1 MYRKNVA
8 SQFLTFQGV
17 DATTG
22 GIKSGVTWT
31 VRRCIDGTFAAGG
44 GTVTE
49 DGTTGFYKYAMS
61 QSDTNGNDIGF
72 NFTGTGAVPQTVN
85 IVTTAADP
93 TDAVRLGLSALP
105 NAAAEAA
112 GGLYTRGTGA
122 GQINQPANGQ
132 IDTNAVKIG
141 GTTQT
146 GRDIGASVLLAADQA
161 VNTTKFGGTTVTG
174 RDIGA
179 SVLLS
184 SGAGAGQLDF
194 TAGVVK
200 ANLSQILGTALTETA
215 GQIAAAFK
223 KFFDKATPT
232 GTINSLPDAVPG
244 AAGGLLVD
252 DVWTDAR
259 AAKLDNLDA
268 AISTR
273 SSHSVADIWNA
284 LTSGMT
290 TAGSI
295 AKRIID
301 FLTGDAYVRLGAP
314 VGASISADIAA
325 AKSDTGAIKTKTDQ
339 LVFTVAN
346 QIDANVIDWK
356 GTTAPAMT
364 GDAFARLGAPAGA
377 SVSADIAAVKS
388 DSAAIKAKAD
398 NLPAAPAAVGDV
410 PTVAQIAEGMFLT
423 DSGQTYADAISGSVV
438 KEVADNADG
447 TPLTSSQI
455 ISAVRSGLFG
465 KGGNIVFLE
474 PGGAATGGTHLYDR
488 VTGAP
493 VWDTTIKPSGP
504 YSHSSLKLVPDSN
517 IGRKSIS
524 VDPGRLS
531 FYWRTDAL
539 PSGTPEPIATLDNG
553 LGSAL
558 GTLAITSAGVLQ
570 WQAAGAG
577 TTDGTRS
584 LSVNTFY
591 RITISWL
598 MAVGA
603 DDLDVAIY
611 VDGVNELTLFNQF
624 TNGQTSLTSF
634 LLFGG
639 DSSGS
644 NANRWISHLY
654 IDDLGDLT
662 DPGDVRCVAK
672 FPTAVNED
680 QFDTTGGTGAVN
692 ERPLSETNYRQQAG
706 SSQARQ
712 NYGLESA
719 ESGDIDISRL
729 LVLGCM
735 GWLWV
740 KKSSAIG
747 AGSPSITV
755 DGIDYSI
762 SIPGSTPTGVVKG
775 VTQSVYPSAAAAIGL
790 VTGGTSVDY
799 FLYECGVVIAVV
811 DPVFPT
817 SGLIADAVW
826 DENIVAAHQTD
837 DTAGKKLSQALLL
850 YEGD

>member
-1 MYRKNVA
+1 
-8 SQFLTFQGV
+8 
-17 DATTG
+17 
-22 GIKSGVTWT
+22 
-31 VRRCIDGTFAAGG
+31 
-44 GTVTE
+44 
-49 DGTTGFYKYAMS
+49 MS
-61 QSDTNGNDIGF
+61 QADTNGNNIGF

-93 TDAVRLGLSALP
+93 TDAVRLGLTALP

-132 IDTNAVKIG
+132 VDANAVKLG

-146 GRDIGASVLLAADQA
+146 GRDIGASVLL
-161 VNTTKFGGTTVTG
+161 
-174 RDIGA
+174 
-179 SVLLS
+179 S
-184 SGAGAGQLDF
+184 SGSGAGQLDF
-194 TAGVVK
+194 TSGVVK
-200 ANLSQILGTALTETA
+200 SNLSQILGTALTETA

-232 GTINSLPDAVPG
+232 GTINSLPDAIPG
-244 AAGGLLVD
+244 TAGGLLID

-268 AISTR
+268 TVSSR

-301 FLTGDAYVRLGAP
+301 FLTGDIYARIGAP
-314 VGASISADIAA
+314 SGASISADIAA

-339 LVFTVAN
+339 LAFTVAN
-346 QIDANVIDWK
+346 QIDSNVIDWK
-356 GTTAPAMT
+356 GATAPAMT
-364 GDAFARLGAPAGA
+364 GDAFARLGAPAGV
-377 SVSADIAAVKS
+377 SISADIVAVKS
-388 DSAAIKAKAD
+388 DSAAIKTKTDNLPTDPADASDISGAFSTVNSTLGTIAGYIDTEVGAIKAKTD
-398 NLPAAPAAVGDV
+398 NLPAAPAAVSDI

-438 KEVADNADG
+438 KEVADNAGG